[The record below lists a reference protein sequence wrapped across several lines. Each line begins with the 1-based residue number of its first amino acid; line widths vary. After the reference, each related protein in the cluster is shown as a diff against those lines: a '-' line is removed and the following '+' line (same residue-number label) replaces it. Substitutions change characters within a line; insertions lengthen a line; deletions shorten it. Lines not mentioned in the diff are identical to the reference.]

1 MNGAESNRPMITNTF
16 SSHIRSVS
24 SGLFLVLV
32 FLVVFLPT
40 GSVFGINVKV
50 ISLGAFL
57 VAFMLYLIFGRDG
70 LLRSEIVSLTIIGA
84 CLCFWILVGVLNGQ
98 ADMGEVF
105 YQVRDVASAILIAWL
120 SLFSIRRGLVRA
132 ESLIT
137 TVIYGLFFLSCLKLV
152 LIVGMFAYNIDP
164 VQAVQSIF
172 GQLSLVT
179 GDAVLG
185 LFRIEFPADIL
196 GAFALFALLARS
208 VSGVRLGRLSTAVIL
223 FVLLGSGFVA
233 FSRYIWLLYFV
244 AIVLAMIVDRRW
256 KMLVVS
262 VVAVLAISS
271 SFYDAFNTIF
281 AARFLSNETEISD
294 VIRAEQ
300 SRALIGEIEV
310 RPILGKGLGTHVNT
324 NIRSELHM
332 YSYELQWLAFL
343 MQFGIIGMAGILL
356 LVAASARDLVAARH
370 PAKLWIFLL
379 FLLWLLASWTNP
391 YLTSSFAGATFGL
404 FIAIFHRLRNAANN
418 PSAPRSLTPS
428 LQPR

>member
-1 MNGAESNRPMITNTF
+1 MITNTF